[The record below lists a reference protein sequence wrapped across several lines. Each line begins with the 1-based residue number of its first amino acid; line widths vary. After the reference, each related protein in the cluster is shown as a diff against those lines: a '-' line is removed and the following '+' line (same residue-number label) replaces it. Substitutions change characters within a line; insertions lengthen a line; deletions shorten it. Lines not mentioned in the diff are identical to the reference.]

1 MKYYFLLQYKRLYRL
16 IDENGINPY
25 LVFTVVIF
33 LFVMLSDLLFQKI
46 EYAGYIYLILA
57 FGLIN
62 NLGNQLRNDFLKNCF
77 SNIDYKKIRAI
88 ENLIIA
94 TPFFIFLLYKKLF
107 LLAIVIYAFAVGLS
121 FFNKVNKGSITI
133 PTPFY
138 KKPFEFTVGF
148 RKTFWIFLLAYILA
162 VIAISQ
168 NNFYLAVFALMATF
182 FTCIGF
188 YAKPETVFYV
198 WIYSDD
204 TTAFLLKKVKT
215 AIAYSFFLSMPILI
229 FLFIFFPENALII
242 LIAEAVGIFL
252 VITSLL
258 GKYAYFPSEVNL
270 IPGFFIALSIVLPPL
285 LLVILPYFYFKSKK
299 NISSILK

>member
-1 MKYYFLLQYKRLYRL
+1 MKYYFSLQFKRLYRL
-16 IDENGINPY
+16 IEENGINPY
-25 LVFTVVIF
+25 LVYSALVF
-33 LFVMLSDLLFQKI
+33 LFVLLSELLFQKTL
-46 EYAGYIYLILA
+46 YAGYIYLVLA
-57 FGLIN
+57 SGLIN
-62 NLGNQLRNDFLKNCF
+62 NLGNRKRNEFLKNCF
-77 SNIDYKKIRAI
+77 SVVMYKRIRAI
-88 ENLIIA
+88 ENLLMA

-107 LLAIVIYAFAVGLS
+107 VLAIAVYAIAAGLS
-121 FFNKVNKGSITI
+121 LLNKLNRGNVTI

-148 RKTFWIFLLAYILA
+148 RKTFWIFLLAYILTI
-162 VIAISQ
+162 IAINQ
-168 NNFYLAVFALMATF
+168 NNFYLAVFALMITF
-182 FTCIGF
+182 FVCIGF